1 LGVYAIVVV
10 ASYLLGSIPFGYILV
25 RVFRKQD
32 IRATGSGNIGATN
45 VARSGAKGLAV
56 LTLLLD
62 AGKGALAVWIAETL
76 ARQHL
81 AAEGHSPAA
90 PWPYV
95 MGAMAALFAVAG
107 HVFPVWLRFGGGK
120 GVATAVGAFAVL
132 APLAVLLALVVF
144 AITLAITRFV
154 SLGSILGTIAFPV
167 AVYLL
172 PNERYGIALPHMLG
186 VIVITGAIVIAKH
199 HGNIRRLMAGTENKL
214 GAKPVPSPAQ
224 VEKQA

>member
-1 LGVYAIVVV
+1 LVLYGIVVV
-10 ASYLLGSIPFGYILV
+10 ASYLLGSIPFGYVLV

-45 VARSGAKGLAV
+45 VARSGAKGLAI

-62 AGKGALAVWIAETL
+62 AGKGALAVWVAESL

-81 AAEGHSPAA
+81 AAEGHSPGA

-95 MGAMAALFAVAG
+95 LGAMAAMFAVAG
-107 HVFPVWLRFGGGK
+107 HIFPVWLKFRGGK

-132 APLAVLLALVVF
+132 APLAVLVALAVF
-144 AITLAITRFV
+144 GVTVAVTRFV
-154 SLGSILGTIAFPV
+154 SLGSILGTISFPI

-172 PNERYGIALPHMLG
+172 PHERLGFALWHVLG
-186 VIVITGAIVIAKH
+186 AIVITGAMVIAKH
-199 HGNIRRLMAGTENKL
+199 HANIARLLARTENKL
-214 GAKPVPSPAQ
+214 GAKPIPSPAQ